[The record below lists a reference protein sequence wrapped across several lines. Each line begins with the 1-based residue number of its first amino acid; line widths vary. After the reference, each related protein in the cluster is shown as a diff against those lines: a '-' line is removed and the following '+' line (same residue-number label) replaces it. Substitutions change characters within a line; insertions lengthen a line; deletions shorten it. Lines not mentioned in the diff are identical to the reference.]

1 MLKFV
6 TILYRIGQ
14 ARNTGLLLRDLR
26 LSNFSTTVKLFKIF
40 LMFIT
45 CEAIFFCHDG
55 KKKCFIKGKYF
66 KLCSFKVSYQFT
78 LNSLANLKS
87 TV

>member
-1 MLKFV
+1 MVKFV

-45 CEAIFFCHDG
+45 CEAIFFFVMMA
-55 KKKCFIKGKYF
+55 KKNV
-66 KLCSFKVSYQFT
+66 L
-78 LNSLANLKS
+78 
-87 TV
+87 